1 MTYNVFGGSLNLTQS
16 FTQSQRLSF
25 VQVFIGVLSRVF
37 LACRDRQS
45 SLYGPSSPA
54 GGGGSVVLKQS
65 PDDGQSTDTPSGES
79 LANQREWSILVT
91 VLDRVCFTLSLTA
104 VVVALLSFFPR

>member
-1 MTYNVFGGSLNLTQS
+1 M
-16 FTQSQRLSF
+16 
-25 VQVFIGVLSRVF
+25 QVFIGILSRLF

-45 SLYGPSSPA
+45 LLYGPSSPA
-54 GGGGSVVLKQS
+54 GGAGTVVLKQTS
-65 PDDGQSTDTPSGES
+65 DDGQSTDTPSGES

-91 VLDRVCFTLSLTA
+91 VLDRICFTLSITA